1 MCARFVRQEMGHRM
15 EFTDGEL
22 VLVVES
28 DGGTSKP
35 VIRLSVVP
43 LSPDQIAKSIQYRWI
58 PTTLLTRA

>member
-1 MCARFVRQEMGHRM
+1 MGHRM

-58 PTTLLTRA
+58 LTTLFTRA